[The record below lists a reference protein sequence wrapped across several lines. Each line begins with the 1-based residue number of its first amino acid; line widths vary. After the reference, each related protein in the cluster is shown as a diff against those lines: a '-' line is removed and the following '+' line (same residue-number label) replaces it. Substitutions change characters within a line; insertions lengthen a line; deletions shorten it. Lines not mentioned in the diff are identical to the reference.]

1 MNNID
6 KTEKLR
12 KLIEINNAYRKI
24 RKDNL
29 VYEVKIHCVGGIYM
43 IKNQQ
48 INSKIIDMLIK
59 ESQKLIESEANN
71 G

>member
-12 KLIEINNAYRKI
+12 KLIEINNEYRKI

-29 VYEVKIHCVGGIYM
+29 VYEVEIQLVEHTLLRI
-43 IKNQQ
+43 
-48 INSKIIDMLIK
+48 SRLIPR
-59 ESQKLIESEANN
+59 L
-71 G
+71 

>member
-29 VYEVKIHCVGGIYM
+29 VYEVEIHCVGGIYK

-48 INSKIIDMLIK
+48 INSKIIDMLIR
-59 ESQKLIESEANN
+59 ESQKQIESEVNN

>member
-12 KLIEINNAYRKI
+12 KLIEINNEYRKI

-29 VYEVKIHCVGGIYM
+29 VYEIEIHCIGGTYI

>member
-12 KLIEINNAYRKI
+12 KLIEINNEYRKI

-29 VYEVKIHCVGGIYM
+29 VYEVEIHCIGGIYI

>member
-12 KLIEINNAYRKI
+12 KLVEINDAYRKI

-29 VYEVKIHCVGGIYM
+29 VYEIEIHCVGGIYK

-48 INSKIIDMLIK
+48 INSKIIDMLIR
-59 ESQKLIESEANN
+59 ESQKQIESEVNN

>member
-1 MNNID
+1 MSNID
-6 KTEKLR
+6 KTEKFK
-12 KLIEINNAYRKI
+12 KLVEINEAYRKI

-29 VYEVKIHCVGGIYM
+29 VYEIEIHCVGGIYK

-48 INSKIIDMLIK
+48 INSKIIDMLIR
-59 ESQKLIESEANN
+59 ESQKQIESEVNN

>member
-12 KLIEINNAYRKI
+12 KLIEINNEYRKI
-24 RKDNL
+24 RKENL
-29 VYEVKIHCVGGIYM
+29 VYEVEINCIGGTYI

>member
-29 VYEVKIHCVGGIYM
+29 VYEVEIHCVGGIYM

>member
-1 MNNID
+1 MSNID
-6 KTEKLR
+6 KTEKFK
-12 KLIEINNAYRKI
+12 KLVEINDAYRKI

-29 VYEVKIHCVGGIYM
+29 VYEVEIHCVGGTYM